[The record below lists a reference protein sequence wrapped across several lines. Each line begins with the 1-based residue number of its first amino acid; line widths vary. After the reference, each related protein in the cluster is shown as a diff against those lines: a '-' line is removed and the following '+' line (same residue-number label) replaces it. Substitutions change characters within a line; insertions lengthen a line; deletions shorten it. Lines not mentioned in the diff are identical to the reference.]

1 MLKFRGSSNFRQRVA
16 LATISGRAIRID
28 DIRANSETP
37 GLRDFEAC
45 FLRLI
50 EKVTNGCVVEIN
62 ETGADLLASASERP
76 FPDYLVLPE
85 GAQVHAVGT
94 TLHYRPGI
102 ISGGSLLQHDCG
114 KARGI
119 GYFLEPLVL
128 ICLFGKQVS
137 GKTSTSLPPPPQ
149 SHLAASLW
157 PGNVLPLLTMVAL

>member
-62 ETGADLLASASERP
+62 ETGAERLAVSSEAHVNDA
-76 FPDYLVLPE
+76 FFLSE
-85 GAQVHAVGT
+85 GSSRCCRNNIA
-94 TLHYRPGI
+94 LSPWHYIWG
-102 ISGGSLLQHDCG
+102 
-114 KARGI
+114 
-119 GYFLEPLVL
+119 
-128 ICLFGKQVS
+128 
-137 GKTSTSLPPPPQ
+137 
-149 SHLAASLW
+149 
-157 PGNVLPLLTMVAL
+157 LPLAT